1 MHEAPGRDEAAPY
14 YFRYID
20 RIPACD
26 IVERLDTQLGESLTV
41 LCAIPEEKS
50 VDRYAPDKWS
60 MRQLLNHVNDT
71 ERVFLARAFW
81 FARGNETPLPGFDQD
96 TAAAHAGAHE
106 IAWADHVADLR
117 AVRGAT
123 VTFFRNLAPEAWKRS
138 GIASDNPFTVRSLA
152 YITAGH
158 LDHHLEILRERYL

>member
-1 MHEAPGRDEAAPY
+1 MHEAPGQDEAAPY

-26 IVERLDTQLGESLTV
+26 IVERLDRQLGESMPV
-41 LCAIPEEKS
+41 LWGISEEKS
-50 VDRYAPDKWS
+50 VHRYAPHKWS
-60 MRQLLNHVNDT
+60 MRQLLNHVTDT

-81 FARGNETPLPGFDQD
+81 FARGNQTPLPSFDQD
-96 TAAAHAGAHE
+96 AASAQARADE
-106 IAWADHVADLR
+106 NSWADHVADLR

-123 VTFFRNLAPEAWKRS
+123 VTFFRNLPGEAWQRR
-138 GIASDNPFTVRSLA
+138 GIASDNPFSVRSLA

-158 LDHHLEILRERYL
+158 LDHHLAILRERYL

>member
-1 MHEAPGRDEAAPY
+1 MHEAPGKDEAALY

-20 RIPACD
+20 RVPPGD
-26 IVERLDTQLGESLTV
+26 IVERLDAQLGEAVSV
-41 LCAIPEEKS
+41 LSAIPEEKS
-50 VDRYAPDKWS
+50 VHRYAPEKWS

-81 FARGNETPLPGFDQD
+81 FARGNDTPLPGFDQD

-106 IAWADHVADLR
+106 ISWASHLADLK

-123 VTFFRNLAPEAWKRS
+123 VTFFRNLPSDAWTRR
-138 GIASDNPFTVRSLA
+138 GIASDNPFTVRALA
-152 YITAGH
+152 FITAGH
-158 LDHHLEILRERYL
+158 LDHHLGILRERYF